1 MKTRACL
8 KKAFCKMCVT
18 ICGRFCP
25 DEGVVAGYDNRI
37 RVKSPAKWGVQ
48 IAGMIFQTGSRTGV
62 LKSTD
67 MERYLEI
74 KVTEPSEVGDVL
86 RNQAGLTR
94 RQISQAKFRP
104 GGICKNEKQ
113 CRVTESVSAGDVIRV
128 CLENKET
135 DSGQLEAP
143 AEKLSDFSER
153 NSNEESQKPANHV
166 WESAQNLPQKLE
178 ILYEDQDLLAVNKP
192 AGMVTHPSGSH
203 YRDSL
208 SNQIAAY
215 FRSKG
220 EPTRIRSVG
229 RLDKET
235 SGILLFAR
243 NQVAAARLQ
252 KQREEGRL
260 QKNYLAIVE
269 GNFPAEYDRKIQVP
283 LAPDP
288 ENPMKMTT
296 SPDGTLPGSKHAVTY
311 YEVLKSCEDKSL
323 VQLHLKTGRTHQI
336 RVHMA
341 SLGHPLLGDTLYHEK
356 EPEEALRNDPGQ
368 QTGWKNREEKV
379 FTRAALHAWK
389 LTFYHPFTEEK
400 ITLEAPMPADFFPF
414 LEIWQLN
421 PSEIYCRA
429 VNEEC

>member
-1 MKTRACL
+1 
-8 KKAFCKMCVT
+8 
-18 ICGRFCP
+18 
-25 DEGVVAGYDNRI
+25 
-37 RVKSPAKWGVQ
+37 
-48 IAGMIFQTGSRTGV
+48 
-62 LKSTD
+62 

-74 KVTEPSEVGDVL
+74 KVTEPSKVGDIL
-86 RNQAGLTR
+86 RVQAGLTKK
-94 RQISQAKFRP
+94 QISQAKFRP

-113 CRVTESVSAGDVIRV
+113 CRVTEHAAVGDVIRV
-128 CLENKET
+128 CLETKET

-143 AEKLSDFSER
+143 IEKLPDFSER
-153 NSNEESQKPANHV
+153 NLNEESPKSTDLV
-166 WESAQNLPQKLE
+166 WETAQNLYQNLQ

-220 EPTRIRSVG
+220 EATRIRSVG

-260 QKNYLAIVE
+260 QKTYLAIVE

-296 SPDGTLPGSKHAVTY
+296 SPDSILPGSKHAITY

-323 VQLHLKTGRTHQI
+323 VQLHLETGRTHQI

-341 SLGHPLLGDTLYHEK
+341 SLGHPLLGDTLYHENVFK
-356 EPEEALRNDPGQ
+356 EDSINIPGQ
-368 QTGWKNREEKV
+368 LTGRKNSKEKL

-389 LTFYHPFTEEK
+389 LIFYHPFTDKK
-400 ITLEAPMPADFFPF
+400 IILEAPMPADFRSFFGNMATEPKRNI
-414 LEIWQLN
+414 LQGGE
-421 PSEIYCRA
+421 
-429 VNEEC
+429 